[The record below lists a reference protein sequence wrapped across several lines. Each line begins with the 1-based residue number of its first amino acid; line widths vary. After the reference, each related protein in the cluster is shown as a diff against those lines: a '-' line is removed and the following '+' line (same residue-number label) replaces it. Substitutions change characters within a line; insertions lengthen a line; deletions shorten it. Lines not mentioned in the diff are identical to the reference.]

1 MLEEDALPDPRLAEE
16 DERLAFLDGEIEVV
30 EDDLRSERLRNAA
43 QADGRGAGG
52 PGDGRRCRGPQNSTF
67 VRKKSAIRIASEP
80 RTTADVV
87 ELPTPSAPPFVS

>member
-1 MLEEDALPDPRLAEE
+1 MLQEDALPDPRLPEE
-16 DERLAFLDGEIEVV
+16 DERLAFLDREIEVV
-30 EDDLRSERLRNAA
+30 EDDLRPERLRDAA
-43 QADGRGAGG
+43 EADGWNAGG
-52 PGDGRRCRGPQNSTF
+52 RGRGRQNSTF